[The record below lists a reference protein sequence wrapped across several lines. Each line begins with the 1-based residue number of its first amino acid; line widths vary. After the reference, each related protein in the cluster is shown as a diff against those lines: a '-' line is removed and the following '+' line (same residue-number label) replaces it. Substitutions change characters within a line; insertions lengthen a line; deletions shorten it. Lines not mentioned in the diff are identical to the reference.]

1 MWRDAPSLVRIQ
13 CSHKLEKIAAADC
26 MAGSEQGQGPRMFGQ
41 DIAKRICR
49 HQHPADDSSVN
60 NSNQNRGNL
69 YLSIFAMHL
78 GQNTNTKPLQNFF
91 IVRFGQNSEIA
102 IPSADAV

>member
-1 MWRDAPSLVRIQ
+1 
-13 CSHKLEKIAAADC
+13 
-26 MAGSEQGQGPRMFGQ
+26 
-41 DIAKRICR
+41 
-49 HQHPADDSSVN
+49 
-60 NSNQNRGNL
+60 L